1 MKRNQGGY
9 SVDEVNY
16 VVNLLENN
24 WDTNAA
30 ALLTA
35 GDIVY
40 KHSIHPTIVDVR
52 NLTPNKAQ
60 RLQAVR

>member
-9 SVDEVNY
+9 SLDEVTY
-16 VVNLLENN
+16 IVNLLENN

-35 GDIVY
+35 GD
-40 KHSIHPTIVDVR
+40 
-52 NLTPNKAQ
+52 
-60 RLQAVR
+60 RL